1 MEGAR
6 RDPSVV
12 AALSLYNR
20 DLRNGISSPSKE
32 PSETSTSKN
41 NVPRNISI
49 MTNQNVHNLSHKVIS
64 KSKAQ
69 CA

>member
-20 DLRNGISSPSKE
+20 DLRNGSSPSKE
-32 PSETSTSKN
+32 PPETSTSEN
-41 NVPRNISI
+41 NIPRNISI
-49 MTNQNVHNLSHKVIS
+49 MTNQNAHNLSHKVIS